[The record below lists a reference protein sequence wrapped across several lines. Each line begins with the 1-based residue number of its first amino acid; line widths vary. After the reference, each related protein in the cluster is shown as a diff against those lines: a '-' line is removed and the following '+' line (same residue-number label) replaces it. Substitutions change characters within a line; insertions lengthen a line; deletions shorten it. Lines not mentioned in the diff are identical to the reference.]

1 MDLTISSIDKA
12 LVLMTDCEP
21 VSIIIIIIIEEYIV
35 DTKKALVVL
44 YLS

>member
-21 VSIIIIIIIEEYIV
+21 VSIIIIIIEEYIV
-35 DTKKALVVL
+35 DTKKTLVVL